1 LKLFLPNEQATKKLG
16 AAFGRHSVNR
26 VLIALSG
33 QLGTGKTVFV
43 KALARSL
50 GIKDVVTSPTFV
62 LMNEYTDARLP
73 LYHIDLYRTQEASF
87 TTASAKGSSNAATE
101 TQHIYDCRERTLNAL
116 DFLKAELQ
124 EVTRTPSVVV
134 IEWAEFLDQ
143 PDQNKSKHFLSAY
156 DHLTLELRY
165 VDGHDSARIAEIAA
179 IGENSA
185 DLLRKV
191 MAYFEDAMI

>member
-1 LKLFLPNEQATKKLG
+1 MKLFLPNEQATKNLG
-16 AAFGRHSVNR
+16 VAFGRHSENR

-33 QLGTGKTVFV
+33 NLGTGKTLFV
-43 KALARSL
+43 KALAQGL

-73 LYHIDLYRTQEASF
+73 LYHLDLYRMQETNPAAALA
-87 TTASAKGSSNAATE
+87 TPSNNAVAE
-101 TQHIYDCRERTLNAL
+101 SQFIYDCTKRVLNAL

-134 IEWAEFLDQ
+134 IEWAEYLDQ
-143 PDQNKSKHFLSAY
+143 PEQSESKHFLSAH

-165 VDGHDSARIAEIAA
+165 VDGNDSARIAEIAA

-191 MAYFEDAMI
+191 MANFEDAII